1 MVVAKLRAHAENGNL
16 ARARGL
22 AESIIETCRRAET
35 RGAQFGGSSA
45 RTATGTC
52 AVTRAG
58 RLGFASG
65 GRGPGRSLWRRGP
78 GRYLWRRGPGR
89 SLWRRGPGRSLWRRG
104 PGRSLW
110 RRGGRGPRGARP
122 RQRPRG
128 RRGARQRQAP
138 RRGRRRGGRGRR
150 GQRQTPREQAPS
162 LQLCLQLIKAVLQRL
177 ALLAVEAQLAEG
189 ALELIRPCQI
199 VYAPAAEGL

>member
-65 GRGPGRSLWRRGP
+65 G
-78 GRYLWRRGPGR
+78 
-89 SLWRRGPGRSLWRRG
+89 RGPGRSLWRRG